1 MAAMVPC
8 SGVAGGQAH
17 VAHAGAPT
25 SGFFADVSLG
35 HSGREPTDERSRTK
49 VCATKHM
56 DPPPPCG
63 GVSSAE
69 VPSTNGGERRLKLH
83 RLHLPRPSH

>member
-1 MAAMVPC
+1 MAAIVPC

-17 VAHAGAPT
+17 AAHAGAPT

-56 DPPPPCG
+56 DPPPALWWG
-63 GVSSAE
+63 L
-69 VPSTNGGERRLKLH
+69 ERRSAFNEW
-83 RLHLPRPSH
+83 R